1 MKDFRYISDVDKEA
15 VEISKDLEL
24 LRSFEESTSIFYVQI
39 SKKLLGKSIDLLI
52 PDITSLKIYDIIK
65 TIENVL
71 RTLSMYRTYLVT
83 EHLTERGCDRAI
95 SRIDRLSYCASMIL
109 DKCMKKIQLSNDNQF
124 NQFMQKIIKSVTDQ
138 FNVSCQEAYSQINYI
153 DQKPVVVYYA
163 KMQSENRIF
172 YLIFAWDFTDFYCDI
187 SYEWQRVEYL
197 LPQLKTRNIKNAVSK
212 FLRAENIALKTASA
226 ICAIGKQ
233 KIEALLKDLN
243 ASSEGQ
249 KIYVKYSTDKEKQII
264 LNSVKAL
271 LKSGFS
277 MQCEDLNQQLTISFN
292 YA

>member
-1 MKDFRYISDVDKEA
+1 MKDLRYISDVDKE
-15 VEISKDLEL
+15 VTEISKDLEL
-24 LRSFEESTSIFYVQI
+24 LRSFEESTKIFYIQI
-39 SKKLLGKSIDLLI
+39 TKQLLSKNIDLLI

-65 TIENVL
+65 IIENVL

-83 EHLTERGCDRAI
+83 DHLSERGCDRAI
-95 SRIDRLSYCASMIL
+95 SRIDRLSYSASMIL
-109 DKCMKKIQLSNDNQF
+109 DKCMKKIQLTNENQF
-124 NQFMQKIIKSVTDQ
+124 NQFMQKIVKSITDQ
-138 FNVSCQEAYSQINYI
+138 FNVTCQEGYSQIAYI
-153 DQKPVVVYYA
+153 DQKPIAVYYA
-163 KMQSENRIF
+163 KMQSDNRIF

-187 SYEWQRVEYL
+187 SYEWQQVDYL

-212 FLRAENIALKTASA
+212 LLRAENIALKTASA
-226 ICAIGKQ
+226 MTAIGKQ
-233 KIEALLKDLN
+233 KINALLKDLN

-249 KIYVKYSTDKEKQII
+249 KIYAKYSTDEEKQNI

-277 MQCEDLNQQLTISFN
+277 MQSEDLNQQLIISFN

>member
-24 LRSFEESTSIFYVQI
+24 LRSFEESTSIVYVQI
-39 SKKLLGKSIDLLI
+39 VKQLLSKNINLLI

-65 TIENVL
+65 AVENVL

-124 NQFMQKIIKSVTDQ
+124 NQFMQKIIKSITDQ
-138 FNVSCQEAYSQINYI
+138 FNVSCQETYSQINYI
-153 DQKPVVVYYA
+153 DQKPIVVCYA
-163 KMQSENRIF
+163 KMQSDNRIF
-172 YLIFAWDFTDFYCDI
+172 YLIFAWDFIDFYCDI

-212 FLRAENIALKTASA
+212 LLRAENIALKAASV
-226 ICAIGKQ
+226 IRAIGKQ
-233 KIEALLKDLN
+233 KTESLLKDLN

-249 KIYVKYSTDKEKQII
+249 KIYAKYSTEEEKQTI

-277 MQCEDLNQQLTISFN
+277 MQSEDLNQQLIISFN